1 MVFDENSLQHY
12 TVDVGVTLVFLK
24 VPHTVFPLYMNDLPD
39 DVIWNIAMYPD
50 NTTVYSKCD

>member
-12 TVDVGVTLVFLK
+12 TVDAGVPQVFLK
-24 VPHTVFPLYMNDLPD
+24 VSHTVFLLDMNDLPD

-50 NTTVYSKCD
+50 NTTLCSKCD